1 MAGRVLTPAAR
12 GRRIAGLVPT
22 PCHRRVP
29 PPPPH
34 RGMPHRGI
42 APGLA
47 FCYPVTCWTRPI
59 DTAGGACTIQV
70 GTYFHIRNG
79 SGAKMLKARKT
90 RPVSSPEAQGYNS
103 SDVARICGVSLRQL
117 QWWDERNVVS
127 PRQDGH
133 KRIYMGEEV
142 VEISVIA
149 ELRRKGFSLQK
160 IRRVLRFLQKDMGKR
175 LSEAL
180 AGSADV
186 HLLTD
191 GKSIFLEE
199 APARIIDLLK
209 NARQPM
215 FLVCV
220 TDQVRRLTATANAE
234 RKPARSE
241 IASPAGR
248 KARVG

>member
-1 MAGRVLTPAAR
+1 M
-12 GRRIAGLVPT
+12 
-22 PCHRRVP
+22 
-29 PPPPH
+29 
-34 RGMPHRGI
+34 
-42 APGLA
+42 
-47 FCYPVTCWTRPI
+47 F
-59 DTAGGACTIQV
+59 
-70 GTYFHIRNG
+70 
-79 SGAKMLKARKT
+79 KARKS
-90 RPVSSPEAQGYNS
+90 RPAANPEAPGYNS

-133 KRIYMGEEV
+133 KRIYMPEEV

-160 IRRVLRFLQKDMGKR
+160 IRRVLKFLQKDMGKR

-180 AGSADV
+180 SSASDI

-191 GKSIFLEE
+191 GKSIYLEE
-199 APARIIDLLK
+199 SPDRIIDLLK

-215 FLVCV
+215 FLVSV
-220 TDQVRRLTATANAE
+220 SDQVKRLSSAAE

-241 IASPAGR
+241 VNALAR
-248 KARVG
+248 RARVV

>member
-1 MAGRVLTPAAR
+1 M
-12 GRRIAGLVPT
+12 
-22 PCHRRVP
+22 
-29 PPPPH
+29 
-34 RGMPHRGI
+34 
-42 APGLA
+42 
-47 FCYPVTCWTRPI
+47 F
-59 DTAGGACTIQV
+59 
-70 GTYFHIRNG
+70 
-79 SGAKMLKARKT
+79 KARK
-90 RPVSSPEAQGYNS
+90 PKPAASPEEQGYNS
-103 SDVARICGVSLRQL
+103 TDVARICGVTLRQL

-133 KRIYMGEEV
+133 KRVYMSQEV

-175 LSEAL
+175 LSEAI
-180 AGSADV
+180 SASSDI

-191 GKSIFLEE
+191 GKTIYLEE
-199 APARIIDLLK
+199 ASTRIIDLLK

-220 TDQVRRLTATANAE
+220 TDQVKRLNAAAE

-241 IASPAGR
+241 TGAVGR
-248 KARVG
+248 KTRAV